1 MKDSS
6 NECMVSYKVLK
17 LLKEEGDSVYL
28 WQYDK
33 ESFFRKNQVERKAK
47 FKKIG
52 EDVFSF
58 FQDKAIAEGFEDRE
72 GQWEMSCEIVDGI
85 RDKKHV
91 LVEAGVGIG
100 KSFAYIVPVLYYN
113 KVYGKPVVIAT
124 STIALQEQL
133 IHDIDKIMDMLNY
146 DVEVLIAKGQ
156 NHFLCKKRFD
166 EYFTP
171 KFIQEKEEH
180 QIIYEAVSR
189 FGYEKADW
197 SIPIP
202 DGIWNRVNVKEYN
215 PQFCKDKCSYCSSCH
230 YHNLRRKMIYTDG
243 IIVCNQDLL
252 TVNMNKKANYRKQL
266 MSEDVGIIVID
277 EVHNLESKVRS
288 SVTSCISLNQLKDS
302 MYEAGKAVNSFDI
315 SFTKKM
321 EQADALIDDVFKS
334 LLKQMDEQ
342 DRKAAQ
348 MGQDIDRY
356 YVRNID
362 TNFVRLKKLLDE
374 IQFEAAMSF
383 GDFIGDRNRKNFDE
397 EIEMLED
404 NVAFLASA
412 IKRNNSEDIFWLERD
427 NGSRGI
433 MGVRLYK
440 CPKEVDKITRNI
452 MFSDSDLPVILTSA
466 TITSGKNEDYIK
478 SYAYFINNTGLPID
492 NSLICEPKI
501 SPFNYDE
508 HAMIYYT
515 EHLPHPTK
523 ERGKFIEEGVKEIT
537 KLLQISNGK
546 ALILFTAKTDMY
558 EVYNKLKQENLPFE
572 IIMQKGNSK
581 QSETLEKFRN
591 DTNSVLLG
599 TGSYW
604 EGINIE
610 GVSLSHV
617 IIFKLPFPI
626 REPIIDYKYEQ
637 SKGDGL
643 MKVSVPEMVIKLKQG
658 IGRLIRSEQDRG
670 IVSIVDSRVGDQ
682 SKAPYRKII
691 WESLPIKNRTS
702 SIEEIT
708 KFYNEVVE
716 VNL

>member
-1 MKDSS
+1 MAKRGLGKGLGAFFGEEVTTTKENAAEKVSRSERKEHLMVNQGTTKNTEKDGTGKKTDSS
-6 NECMVSYKVLK
+6 KTAKTGTNAETIVVEKIVEKPVEKIVEKIVEKPVEKIVEKIVEKPVEKIVEKPIEQTLK
-17 LLKEEGDSVYL
+17 LNLIEPNS
-28 WQYDK
+28 
-33 ESFFRKNQVERKAK
+33 
-47 FKKIG
+47 
-52 EDVFSF
+52 
-58 FQDKAIAEGFEDRE
+58 
-72 GQWEMSCEIVDGI
+72 
-85 RDKKHV
+85 
-91 LVEAGVGIG
+91 
-100 KSFAYIVPVLYYN
+100 
-113 KVYGKPVVIAT
+113 
-124 STIALQEQL
+124 EQ
-133 IHDIDKIMDMLNY
+133 
-146 DVEVLIAKGQ
+146 
-156 NHFLCKKRFD
+156 
-166 EYFTP
+166 P
-171 KFIQEKEEH
+171 
-180 QIIYEAVSR
+180 
-189 FGYEKADW
+189 
-197 SIPIP
+197 
-202 DGIWNRVNVKEYN
+202 
-215 PQFCKDKCSYCSSCH
+215 
-230 YHNLRRKMIYTDG
+230 
-243 IIVCNQDLL
+243 
-252 TVNMNKKANYRKQL
+252 
-266 MSEDVGIIVID
+266 
-277 EVHNLESKVRS
+277 
-288 SVTSCISLNQLKDS
+288 
-302 MYEAGKAVNSFDI
+302 
-315 SFTKKM
+315 
-321 EQADALIDDVFKS
+321 
-334 LLKQMDEQ
+334 
-342 DRKAAQ
+342 
-348 MGQDIDRY
+348 
-356 YVRNID
+356 
-362 TNFVRLKKLLDE
+362 
-374 IQFEAAMSF
+374 
-383 GDFIGDRNRKNFDE
+383 RKNFDE

-617 IIFKLPFPI
+617 IIFKLPFPV